1 MSTGGGR
8 SPRVRWSKRLSYVLR
23 HDPGSIGVTLDPA
36 GWAGVVEVL
45 AGLRA
50 HGLELSTRQLEEL
63 VAESPKQRFE
73 LDDDG
78 RRIRARYGHSV
89 PIDPGH
95 RPSAPPAVLYHG
107 TPEGTVDRI
116 LREGLRRMGR
126 TQVHLSTDR
135 ASAAEVGGRRG
146 RPVIL
151 EIDAGRMHRDG
162 HVLRQAAPAVW
173 LVDEVP
179 AEYLRAS

>member
-1 MSTGGGR
+1 MATTAGAREQVRR
-8 SPRVRWSKRLSYVLR
+8 SRRLSYVLR
-23 HDPGSIGVTLDPA
+23 HDPASVGVTLDPA
-36 GWAGVVEVL
+36 GWAAVDEVL

-50 HGLELSTRQLEEL
+50 AGLPLSRVELGQL

-73 LDDDG
+73 LAADG

-89 PIDPGH
+89 PVDPGH
-95 RPSAPPAVLYHG
+95 PASAPPAVLYHG
-107 TPEGTVDRI
+107 TPERTVERI

-126 TQVHLSTDR
+126 TQVHLSSDP
-135 ASAAEVGGRRG
+135 ASASEVGARRG

-151 EIDAGRMHRDG
+151 AVDAGGMHRDG
-162 HVLRQAAPAVW
+162 HDLRQAAPGVW

-179 AEYLRAS
+179 AGYLRRS